1 MKMALKKIYLSLIE
15 LYANRFSRLR
25 ALVGSHS
32 QDKLIRKE
40 ELEAYILQKNW
51 LQWPHPGAKGSP
63 NPGAKGTRNL
73 MQCPR
78 APDGIYSVSVSLS
91 EYCVTWSS

>member
-1 MKMALKKIYLSLIE
+1 M
-15 LYANRFSRLR
+15 
-25 ALVGSHS
+25 GSHS

-40 ELEAYILQKNW
+40 ELEAYILQKIW
-51 LQWPHPGAKGSP
+51 LQWPH
-63 NPGAKGTRNL
+63 PGAKGTRNL

>member
-1 MKMALKKIYLSLIE
+1 MERNEIINGQNNQWNNMK
-15 LYANRFSRLR
+15 
-25 ALVGSHS
+25 
-32 QDKLIRKE
+32 
-40 ELEAYILQKNW
+40 YILQKKW

-63 NPGAKGTRNL
+63 NPGAKGTCNL